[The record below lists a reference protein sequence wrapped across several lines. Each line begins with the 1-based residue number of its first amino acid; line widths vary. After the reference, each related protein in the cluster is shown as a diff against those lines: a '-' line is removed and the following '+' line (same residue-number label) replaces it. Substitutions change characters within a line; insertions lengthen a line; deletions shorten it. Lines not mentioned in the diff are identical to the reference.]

1 MKLLSQ
7 EPIGVDL
14 FGGAQKRLAE
24 QIVAELIAPAE
35 FCDASGGIHEYSAV
49 LALEGAWGTGKSNVL
64 KMVEET
70 IRHKAPNTT
79 LVRYDVW
86 EHRQELTRKS
96 ILEKIVEDL
105 TGATYRLLP
114 KSYREKL
121 YLLTGESVLNY
132 VETTDRYHWIV
143 GILVSALVFVSI
155 CKIEL
160 LKSPWYLLSALGVT
174 IIGSI
179 LYDLFYL
186 KTGFWGALGR
196 LLMAFRIKAPVQ
208 YQRRYMHKRDAT
220 VSDFRAFIH
229 EISAELGRTRRN
241 ENSSRLVIAFD
252 NLDRLSDD
260 EIRDFWASIHVL
272 FAEEKSN
279 RPSNIQIIIS
289 YDRKRIRKAFG
300 FSADGDEVIRKTVDI
315 VYSMPEI
322 VVADW
327 AGFLKGRLTD
337 AFDGVDR
344 VLSEDIEQTIKIFNW
359 LHEPDDLVP
368 RAIISFVNELIVIN
382 SILDR
387 NATCDGDR
395 VPLPYIALYVL
406 GWRRFEV
413 ATTKNKNSE
422 CQLAGA
428 VDEIENGWKRM
439 DGDEVERKT
448 AEVINKST
456 NMIDKKN
463 KDMLI
468 IGGGFIVNKSKAAWK
483 WYMGQIATSSVYMA
497 SVVYQLPLSRAK
509 EVLAYQKLGI
519 ALDSGDSA
527 YVRNA
532 YTEHGFHEVY
542 SVIIRQVRCFEN
554 VAKALVGIKGKDAHV
569 FWDEFYDTRREE
581 IVDSH
586 GTTPSLKSGE
596 KLMIRNMSKWED
608 FYLRLFKRLVNDNS
622 VIFNENLQTQ
632 FARDAEKELNSV
644 GRTLVGI
651 YFGDPARPEVLLK
664 YLRVAKEDY
673 RLLNLSWDDN
683 QLEEYLVSNVRNNDA
698 VNCNGVQYL
707 DATELNKMPRFR
719 AIIFEKQNEVG
730 LPDDMMEIV
739 SRVSEIYHTR

>member
-229 EISAELGRTRRN
+229 EISAELGRTRKN

-327 AGFLKGRLTD
+327 AGFLKGRLTN

-368 RAIISFVNELIVIN
+368 RAIISFVNELIIHN
-382 SILDR
+382 SVLDR
-387 NATCDGDR
+387 NATGDGDR
-395 VPLPYIALYVL
+395 IPLPYIALYVL

-413 ATTKNKNSE
+413 ANISNKDGKR
-422 CQLAGA
+422 QLARE
-428 VDEIENGWKRM
+428 VDEIENSWKRK
-439 DGDEVERKT
+439 DGDEVERKI
-448 AEVINKST
+448 ADVINKST
-456 NMIDKKN
+456 GMIDKKN

-483 WYMGQIATSSVYMA
+483 WYMGQIGASSVYMA

-509 EVLAYQKLGI
+509 EVLAYQKLGM
-519 ALDSGDSA
+519 ALDSGDSD
-527 YVRNA
+527 YVRSA
-532 YTEHGFHEVY
+532 YSEHGFHEVY
-542 SVIIRQVRCFEN
+542 SVMIHQVRYFES
-554 VAKALVGIKGKDAHV
+554 VAKALVGIDGDDAQV

-581 IVDSH
+581 IIESH
-586 GTTPSLKSGE
+586 GTIPSLNSGE
-596 KLMIRNMSKWED
+596 KLMVRHMSNWKD
-608 FYLRLFKRLVNDNS
+608 FYLQLFKWLEGEKRAM
-622 VIFNENLQTQ
+622 FNENLQVQ
-632 FARDAEKELNSV
+632 FARDVEKELNSV
-644 GRTLVGI
+644 GRTLVGS
-651 YFGDPARPEVLLK
+651 YSSKPMSPEVLLK
-664 YLRVAKEDY
+664 YLRVAREDY
-673 RLLNLSWDDN
+673 RLLNLSWDVN
-683 QLEEYLVSNVRNNDA
+683 RLEEYLVPNVQNNNA

-707 DATELNKMPRFR
+707 DTNTLNSMPHFR
-719 AIIFEKQNEVG
+719 AIILGKQNEVG

-739 SRVSEIYHTR
+739 NRVSAIYHAK